1 MEVDAAS
8 DDDDDD
14 DGSGNE
20 DNEMSGQI
28 NPEQAKANVKFK
40 LLSLMQV
47 CASLWLISL
56 IKN

>member
-8 DDDDDD
+8 DDDGDD

-28 NPEQAKANVKFK
+28 NTEQAKANVKFK

-47 CASLWLISL
+47 SVQVYGRSLS
-56 IKN
+56 

>member
-8 DDDDDD
+8 DDDDDDD

-28 NPEQAKANVKFK
+28 NTEQAKANVKFK

-47 CASLWLISL
+47 CASLW
-56 IKN
+56 